1 MSYEKNFKGVLMKSL
16 VFLALTSF
24 SLMAMP
30 KIGDKA
36 TYQVSL
42 SGMQFTSSVELVSFD
57 PASNTFVQNTTTDFL
72 GQTNV
77 ESETV
82 AMEDLAS
89 DEQLDMTLSLCEGS
103 EINGKL
109 ETLTVM
115 AGTFSACTIMGEE
128 SSSVSMAK
136 VPFGILKM
144 NTLSE
149 GMPVSLELMSFTVG
163 Q

>member
-1 MSYEKNFKGVLMKSL
+1 MSKSMPHEKNFKGVIMKSL
-16 VFLALTSF
+16 VLLALTSF

-42 SGMQFTSSVELVSFD
+42 SGMQFTSTVELVSF
-57 PASNTFVQNTTTDFL
+57 
-72 GQTNV
+72 
-77 ESETV
+77 
-82 AMEDLAS
+82 

-109 ETLTVM
+109 ETVTVM

-144 NTLSE
+144 NSMSE
-149 GMPVSLELMSFTVG
+149 GMPVSLELMSFTIG